1 MNAEPTLGNQGLNFA
16 VTSKEMLAAF
26 AGGEMIDFPLEP
38 VRIGPFVVQLNRS
51 EERK

>member
-1 MNAEPTLGNQGLNFA
+1 MNEEPALGDQGLKFA

-26 AGGEMIDFPLEP
+26 AGGEMVDFPLEP
-38 VRIGPFVVQLNRS
+38 GRIGPFVVQLNRS